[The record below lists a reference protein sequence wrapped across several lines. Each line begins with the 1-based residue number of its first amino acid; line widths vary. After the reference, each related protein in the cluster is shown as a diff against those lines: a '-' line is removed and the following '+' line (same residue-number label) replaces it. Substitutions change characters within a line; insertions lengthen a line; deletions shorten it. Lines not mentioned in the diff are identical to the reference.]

1 MIRFLA
7 TSCALLLYA
16 LCNAWTAQALAG
28 PVNIN
33 TADAST
39 LSRELNGIGAKR
51 AEAIVEYRRKFGP
64 FKSADELALVKG
76 IGPAA
81 INKNR
86 EFIRLDVKP
95 ATKPAAEPKPATP
108 LKR

>member
-1 MIRFLA
+1 MTRILA
-7 TSCALLLYA
+7 TLCAFLLYA
-16 LCNAWTAQALAG
+16 LCNAWTALAVAG

-33 TADAST
+33 TADAGT
-39 LSRELNGIGAKR
+39 LSRELKGIGAKR

-76 IGPAA
+76 IGPSA
-81 INKNR
+81 IEKNR

-95 ATKPAAEPKPATP
+95 AAKPAAEPKAATP
-108 LKR
+108 AKR